1 MAKSLFVSSGRR
13 MSRDCVMQFLFV
25 HTKKTFYETVL

>member
-13 MSRDCVMQFLFV
+13 MNRDCVMQFLFV
-25 HTKKTFYETVL
+25 HTKKNIL